1 MSERKG
7 NHRKLLILVF
17 VLMLIDMSFGQN
29 IYLFDDPVYYNS
41 GYSPVETA
49 TADLNGDGHPD
60 LVVLNYSGSNVSI
73 LLNNGNGTFQDQN
86 LYSVMSNPRG
96 LKIADYNNDTFPDIV
111 TTCLGAN
118 VVSYLQNNGDGTFAT
133 SINSA
138 TQQQPWGI
146 DSYDFNG
153 DSFLDLAVV
162 NSESNSFQILLN
174 NQDGTFTSSFSALSG
189 AGSKYLTIGDL
200 NEDSYPEIVITRN
213 YVNYIFNIGVLTVFK
228 NNGDGTFTKYID
240 DEFGSG
246 VSNIY
251 IYDFNGDSY
260 SDIITNSLLNNSYKM
275 CFFLN
280 DGLGNFGEPVTTFG
294 GYQGEFTMGDFDIN
308 GYMDFAVSENQYNA
322 SGMAIVLNN
331 GNFNFDPV
339 FSFYVGDQPRGPSSG
354 DFDSDGDLDIAVPIY
369 NSAQVAIIMNTLNP
383 VPVELVSFT
392 AFVSK
397 YDVTLNWRTGTE
409 KNNSGFEILRSAQ
422 NDNNWNQIGFI
433 EGHGTTTEENVYSFV
448 DKNLEPGSYSYK
460 LVQIDF
466 DGTRNESEV
475 VTVEILNQPDEYSI
489 SQNYPNPFNPA
500 TTIQYSIPEN
510 GNVALKI
517 FNALGKEVANLV
529 NEFQQPGIYKVNF
542 NGENLGS
549 GVYYYRLESGRFS
562 QTNKMILLR

>member
-1 MSERKG
+1 
-7 NHRKLLILVF
+7 
-17 VLMLIDMSFGQN
+17 
-29 IYLFDDPVYYNS
+29 
-41 GYSPVETA
+41 
-49 TADLNGDGHPD
+49 
-60 LVVLNYSGSNVSI
+60 
-73 LLNNGNGTFQDQN
+73 
-86 LYSVMSNPRG
+86 
-96 LKIADYNNDTFPDIV
+96 
-111 TTCLGAN
+111 
-118 VVSYLQNNGDGTFAT
+118 
-133 SINSA
+133 
-138 TQQQPWGI
+138 
-146 DSYDFNG
+146 
-153 DSFLDLAVV
+153 
-162 NSESNSFQILLN
+162 
-174 NQDGTFTSSFSALSG
+174 
-189 AGSKYLTIGDL
+189 
-200 NEDSYPEIVITRN
+200 
-213 YVNYIFNIGVLTVFK
+213 
-228 NNGDGTFTKYID
+228 
-240 DEFGSG
+240 
-246 VSNIY
+246 
-251 IYDFNGDSY
+251 
-260 SDIITNSLLNNSYKM
+260 
-275 CFFLN
+275 
-280 DGLGNFGEPVTTFG
+280 
-294 GYQGEFTMGDFDIN
+294 
-308 GYMDFAVSENQYNA
+308 
-322 SGMAIVLNN
+322 
-331 GNFNFDPV
+331 
-339 FSFYVGDQPRGPSSG
+339 
-354 DFDSDGDLDIAVPIY
+354 
-369 NSAQVAIIMNTLNP
+369 MNTLNP
-383 VPVELVSFT
+383 VTVELVSFT